1 MSPNRRVR
9 VDRSVRTHTSEHLT
23 GRRVTSP
30 SLCIQQLN
38 RVQDLLAAGHETAIY
53 APAAG
58 AGSVRSDPARRNA
71 NRAERARKTTGAECS
86 SRRVQNA
93 RIVIENSA
101 ENRRSERSTSRLT
114 PWFTLRNERR
124 RTLAVSPRFSL
135 AVRRQP
141 RVSEYRVRVSRRR
154 ASEIAGIESPN
165 KGVARREC
173 RVSPR
178 PGVWCYPSRRVL
190 PRVLG
195 HGSVLSALRAVASD
209 RLIADAE
216 WQVRCGDGDG
226 GSAETDRG
234 E

>member
-38 RVQDLLAAGHETAIY
+38 RVQDFLAAGHETAIY

-101 ENRRSERSTSRLT
+101 ENRRSVRVWRA
-114 PWFTLRNERR
+114 PPRCRR
-124 RTLAVSPRFSL
+124 RTLRPVSTVPVDPTCSTLPPGIAPR
-135 AVRRQP
+135 ADWACRCRT
-141 RVSEYRVRVSRRR
+141 
-154 ASEIAGIESPN
+154 
-165 KGVARREC
+165 ARL
-173 RVSPR
+173 R
-178 PGVWCYPSRRVL
+178 PGGRWRCRSAAFGAARVWSCVVMRCRFAPMRTSVTRVT
-190 PRVLG
+190 R
-195 HGSVLSALRAVASD
+195 HS
-209 RLIADAE
+209 
-216 WQVRCGDGDG
+216 
-226 GSAETDRG
+226 
-234 E
+234 